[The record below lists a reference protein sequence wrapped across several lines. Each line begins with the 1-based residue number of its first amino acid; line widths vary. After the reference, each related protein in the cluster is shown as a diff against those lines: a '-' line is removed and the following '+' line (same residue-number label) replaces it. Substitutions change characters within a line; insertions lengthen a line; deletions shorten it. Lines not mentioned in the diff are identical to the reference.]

1 MDTHWRSPARH
12 FPDGPSVKVA
22 QPGLEKGRQS
32 KEFTC
37 LISLVS
43 GKTQSAGPIS
53 IRVDEQCISLKV
65 PAWIRSALAPAVA
78 IQTAAGA
85 DEVGAPRS

>member
-22 QPGLEKGRQS
+22 QPRLEKGRQS

-43 GKTQSAGPIS
+43 SKTQSAGSIS
-53 IRVDEQCISLKV
+53 IQS
-65 PAWIRSALAPAVA
+65 
-78 IQTAAGA
+78 
-85 DEVGAPRS
+85 